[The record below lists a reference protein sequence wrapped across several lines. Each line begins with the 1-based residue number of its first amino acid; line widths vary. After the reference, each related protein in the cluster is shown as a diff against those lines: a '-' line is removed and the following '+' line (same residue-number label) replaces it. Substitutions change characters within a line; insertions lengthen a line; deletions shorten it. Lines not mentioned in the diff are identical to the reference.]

1 MVYCIALLSVYIE
14 LKQIEE
20 VIHNKM
26 AFSAVAHA
34 VQAI

>member
-1 MVYCIALLSVYIE
+1 MLSVYIE

-20 VIHNKM
+20 VIHNTIV
-26 AFSAVAHA
+26 FSVVVCA